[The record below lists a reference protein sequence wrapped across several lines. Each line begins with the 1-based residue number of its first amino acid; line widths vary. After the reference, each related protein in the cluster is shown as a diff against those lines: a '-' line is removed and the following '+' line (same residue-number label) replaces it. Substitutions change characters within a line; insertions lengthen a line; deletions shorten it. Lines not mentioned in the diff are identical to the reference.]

1 MSVDPATAA
10 HHIKHL
16 EDDYYFCGKGCKS
29 KFTNDPGYYLSGQA
43 AADKEAKS
51 KASAGAEYTCPMHL
65 EVVQVGPG
73 DCPTCGM
80 ALEPME
86 VSLDEGPNPELID
99 MTRRFWIGSVMA
111 FPLVVIAMAAHVP
124 GVTLPQ
130 VFQGVSG
137 VWLQAALATLVVLW
151 AGWPLLVKGLAS
163 IASWN
168 LNMFSL
174 ILAGTGAAYFYSI
187 IATLFPSAFPS
198 SLRMLDGTIGV
209 YYESAAVII
218 VLVLLGQVLELKAR
232 YRTGLALKGLLDLAP
247 DNASVIAEDGS
258 EKTVSINHVSVG
270 DNLRIHPGERVP
282 VDGIIYNGESHID
295 ESMVTGEPL
304 SVRKT
309 IDDWVIGGTVN
320 GQGSFLMKTEL
331 VGRDTMLARI
341 VQTVAEAQR
350 TRAPIQSI
358 ADKVAGIFVPV
369 VVAVAI
375 AAFGIWW
382 MVGPEPS
389 LSYALVAGVS
399 VLIIACPCA
408 LGLATPVS
416 IMVGTGRG
424 AAAGVLIRNA
434 EALENMEKVDI
445 VCVDKTGTLTEGKP
459 VLTDIYVV
467 PEFQEDD
474 VLAVVASLEK
484 GSEHPVASAVVTGA
498 REKGLEIVASSNFE
512 AIPGH
517 GVRGNV
523 SEKSVIIG
531 TQKLL
536 NNLNVPLLDQD
547 LPHQKPGGSQIY
559 VAIDGKFAGVIEVA
573 DVVKANAKNAV
584 KSLQH
589 LGIQVVMVTG
599 DNAATAN
606 HVANQVGIKD
616 VYAGVLPEGKA
627 EIVRELK
634 KSGKIVA
641 MAGDGIN
648 DAPALANADVGIA
661 MGTGTD
667 IAIENGGITL
677 LKGDIQG
684 IVRARRLSRATLQN
698 IRQNLFF
705 AFIYNGLG
713 VPIAAGV
720 LYPFLGVMMSP
731 MLAAAAMSLSSVS
744 VIGNALRLNSVQ
756 IGDDAAT

>member
-1 MSVDPATAA
+1 
-10 HHIKHL
+10 
-16 EDDYYFCGKGCKS
+16 
-29 KFTNDPGYYLSGQA
+29 
-43 AADKEAKS
+43 
-51 KASAGAEYTCPMHL
+51 
-65 EVVQVGPG
+65 
-73 DCPTCGM
+73 
-80 ALEPME
+80 
-86 VSLDEGPNPELID
+86 
-99 MTRRFWIGSVMA
+99 
-111 FPLVVIAMAAHVP
+111 
-124 GVTLPQ
+124 
-130 VFQGVSG
+130 
-137 VWLQAALATLVVLW
+137 
-151 AGWPLLVKGLAS
+151 
-163 IASWN
+163 
-168 LNMFSL
+168 
-174 ILAGTGAAYFYSI
+174 
-187 IATLFPSAFPS
+187 
-198 SLRMLDGTIGV
+198 
-209 YYESAAVII
+209 
-218 VLVLLGQVLELKAR
+218 
-232 YRTGLALKGLLDLAP
+232 
-247 DNASVIAEDGS
+247 
-258 EKTVSINHVSVG
+258 
-270 DNLRIHPGERVP
+270 
-282 VDGIIYNGESHID
+282 
-295 ESMVTGEPL
+295 
-304 SVRKT
+304 
-309 IDDWVIGGTVN
+309 
-320 GQGSFLMKTEL
+320 
-331 VGRDTMLARI
+331 
-341 VQTVAEAQR
+341 
-350 TRAPIQSI
+350 
-358 ADKVAGIFVPV
+358 
-369 VVAVAI
+369 
-375 AAFGIWW
+375 
-382 MVGPEPS
+382 
-389 LSYALVAGVS
+389 
-399 VLIIACPCA
+399 
-408 LGLATPVS
+408 
-416 IMVGTGRG
+416 
-424 AAAGVLIRNA
+424 
-434 EALENMEKVDI
+434 LENMEKVDI

-498 REKGLEIVASSNFE
+498 REKGLEIVAPSNFE

-536 NNLNVPLLDQD
+536 NDLNVPLLDQD

-584 KSLQH
+584 ESLQH

-599 DNAATAN
+599 DNAATAH
-606 HVANQVGIKD
+606 HVADQVGIKD
-616 VYAGVLPEGKA
+616 VHAGVLPEGKA

>member
-1 MSVDPATAA
+1 
-10 HHIKHL
+10 
-16 EDDYYFCGKGCKS
+16 
-29 KFTNDPGYYLSGQA
+29 
-43 AADKEAKS
+43 
-51 KASAGAEYTCPMHL
+51 
-65 EVVQVGPG
+65 
-73 DCPTCGM
+73 
-80 ALEPME
+80 
-86 VSLDEGPNPELID
+86 
-99 MTRRFWIGSVMA
+99 
-111 FPLVVIAMAAHVP
+111 
-124 GVTLPQ
+124 
-130 VFQGVSG
+130 
-137 VWLQAALATLVVLW
+137 
-151 AGWPLLVKGLAS
+151 
-163 IASWN
+163 
-168 LNMFSL
+168 
-174 ILAGTGAAYFYSI
+174 
-187 IATLFPSAFPS
+187 
-198 SLRMLDGTIGV
+198 
-209 YYESAAVII
+209 
-218 VLVLLGQVLELKAR
+218 LLGQVLELKAR
-232 YRTGLALKGLLDLAP
+232 DRTGLALKGLLGLAP

-282 VDGIIYNGESHID
+282 VDGIIYDGESHID

-320 GQGSFLMKTEL
+320 GQGSFLMKTER

-459 VLTDIYVV
+459 VLTDFYVV

-498 REKGLEIVASSNFE
+498 REKGLEIVAPSNFE

-536 NNLNVPLLDQD
+536 NDLNVPLLDQD

-584 KSLQH
+584 ESLQH

-599 DNAATAN
+599 DNAATAH
-606 HVANQVGIKD
+606 HVADQVGIKD